1 MPALQETKALVQKQ
15 VLHDMRVEQ
24 ARGGKEELRKLY
36 SERVKKNVRR
46 LFVLRRFKYTY
57 S

>member
-46 LFVLRRFKYTY
+46 LFVLPRSKYTY